1 MEVILMYI
9 WITLMVNFLGMAFIA
24 VILDIIYEQTIVR
37 DKKYQILMR
46 VAASLIGL
54 LFILFSFMSFV
65 MIAGG

>member
-9 WITLMVNFLGMAFIA
+9 WIILMVNFLGMAFIA
-24 VILDIIYEQTIVR
+24 VMLDIIYEQTIVR

-54 LFILFSFMSFV
+54 LFILFSFISFV

>member
-1 MEVILMYI
+1 MEVILMYV

-24 VILDIIYEQTIVR
+24 VMLDIIYEQTIVR

>member
-46 VAASLIGL
+46 VVASWIGL
-54 LFILFSFMSFV
+54 LFILFSFISFV
-65 MIAGG
+65 IIAGG

>member
-1 MEVILMYI
+1 MKVILMYI
-9 WITLMVNFLGMAFIA
+9 WIILMVNFLGMAFIA
-24 VILDIIYEQTIVR
+24 VMLDIIYEQTIVR

-54 LFILFSFMSFV
+54 LFILFSFLSFV

>member
-1 MEVILMYI
+1 MEVILMYV

-24 VILDIIYEQTIVR
+24 VMLDIIYEQTIVR

-54 LFILFSFMSFV
+54 LFILFSFISFIL
-65 MIAGG
+65 IAGG

>member
-37 DKKYQILMR
+37 DKEYQILMR

-54 LFILFSFMSFV
+54 LFILFSFISFV
-65 MIAGG
+65 IIAGG